1 MFEAEMHRY
10 DRICYILWPLHFHD
24 ELANYGFKEGV
35 VYTTPGTPSTIV
47 FILLSSLHPTI
58 ILIIIQRSP

>member
-10 DRICYILWPLHFHD
+10 DRICFILWPLYFHD

-35 VYTTPGTPSTIV
+35 VYDAWFMSVYSALYNNFT
-47 FILLSSLHPTI
+47 FL
-58 ILIIIQRSP
+58 